1 MNWQE
6 YESDLGDGEDF
17 RTGRPR
23 RTKFREPEYVSRENA
38 GRIKRSGKRSHR
50 QKTIKDDYWAE
61 HDR

>member
-6 YESDLGDGEDF
+6 YDSALGDGDDF

-23 RTKFREPEYVSRENA
+23 RTKFRESESFARGNA

-61 HDR
+61 HER